1 MNCWKN
7 NFNEKTLKRGLKYK
21 NNIKN
26 ISYDGYTS
34 KQASNQKTSSML
46 NLFCKTTFCSTCP
59 AVAPKNHPALMRQ
72 ECCIF

>member
-7 NFNEKTLKRGLKYK
+7 NFNEKTLKRDLNTKTTSK
-21 NNIKN
+21 ILAM
-26 ISYDGYTS
+26 TATLS

-46 NLFCKTTFCSTCP
+46 NLFCRTIYCSTCP
-59 AVAPKNHPALMRQ
+59 AAAPKNHPAPMRQ